1 MRREEEKEK
10 ELNDV
15 KVPSNNKQEL
25 KPETGKVEEEEKKG
39 GE

>member
-25 KPETGKVEEEEKKG
+25 KSETGKVEEEEKKG